1 MILGQSAC
9 RRTTDL
15 TLFTAS
21 LTIVSVA
28 NQSTADSDV
37 AGIFGALADPARR
50 RVVQLLGQAPRR
62 AGELAAAVGMSP
74 PAMSRHL
81 RVLLAAGIVVDE
93 RTASDARLRYFK
105 LRPQSMV
112 ALQAWLDQ
120 VQAHWDEQLASF
132 RRHVEAREQ

>member
-1 MILGQSAC
+1 MSNDRA
-9 RRTTDL
+9 
-15 TLFTAS
+15 AE
-21 LTIVSVA
+21 
-28 NQSTADSDV
+28 SDV
-37 AGIFGALADPARR
+37 ALVFEALADPARR
-50 RVVQLLGQAPRR
+50 QVVEMLGQAPRR

-93 RTASDARLRYFK
+93 RTARDARLRYFK

-120 VQAHWDEQLASF
+120 VQAHWDQQLASF